1 MESTPATATLLVS
14 CADQSGLVSAMSGF
28 ISESNGN
35 IVDLEQHVDSPEK
48 AFFMRIEWELD
59 GFNIAR
65 DQIETSLKPLLTRFN
80 MQWSLHFSDI
90 RPQVALFVTRDNHC
104 LYDILSRHQS
114 GDLQMDVP
122 LIISNHQSLKTV
134 AQQFDIPFHHIPV
147 TADTKPAQEHIQ
159 IALLR
164 EHKIDTIVLARYMQI
179 LSEDFVSQFPN
190 QIINIHHSFLPAFPG
205 ARPYH
210 SAHKRGVKII
220 GATSHYVTSELD
232 EGPIITQDIIHVSHR
247 ETVSDFIR
255 KGKDLEK
262 IVLAGALWRHLQRR
276 VLVYKNRTVVFA

>member
-1 MESTPATATLLVS
+1 
-14 CADQSGLVSAMSGF
+14 MSGF

-35 IVDLEQHVDSPEK
+35 IVDLEQHVDSSEK
-48 AFFMRIEWELD
+48 AFFMRLEWELD
-59 GFNIAR
+59 SFNIAR
-65 DQIETSLKPLLTRFN
+65 DQIETSLDPLLTRFD
-80 MQWSLHFSDI
+80 MQWSLHFSDV

-122 LIISNHQSLKTV
+122 LIISNHQSLEPV
-134 AQQFDIPFHHIPV
+134 ARQFDIPFHHIPV
-147 TADTKPAQEHIQ
+147 TADTKSKQEHVQ
-159 IALLR
+159 IALLL

-179 LSEDFVSQFPN
+179 LSEDFVDHFPN

-210 SAHKRGVKII
+210 SAHQRGVKII

-247 ETVSDFIR
+247 DSVSDFIR

-262 IVLAGALWRHLQRR
+262 IVLARALWRHLQSRI
-276 VLVYKNRTVVFA
+276 LVYKNRTVVFA

>member
-14 CADQSGLVSAMSGF
+14 CADQSGLVAAMSGF

-35 IVDLEQHVDSPEK
+35 IVDLEQHVDSSEK
-48 AFFMRIEWELD
+48 VFFMRLEWELD
-59 GFNIAR
+59 GFSIAR
-65 DQIETSLKPLLTRFN
+65 DQIKTSLEPLLTRFN
-80 MQWSLHFSDI
+80 MQWSLRFSDV

-104 LYDILSRHQS
+104 LYDILSRQQS

-122 LIISNHQSLKTV
+122 LIISNRDTLKPV
-134 AQQFDIPFHHIPV
+134 AQQFGIPFHHVPI
-147 TADTKPAQEHIQ
+147 TADTKLQQEHIQ

-164 EHKIDTIVLARYMQI
+164 EHKVDTIVLARYMQI
-179 LSEDFVSQFPN
+179 LSGGFVAEFPN

-210 SAHKRGVKII
+210 SAHQRGVKII
-220 GATSHYVTSELD
+220 GATSHYITTELD
-232 EGPIITQDIIHVSHR
+232 EGPIIAQDVIRVSHR
-247 ETVSDFIR
+247 DTVSDFIR

-262 IVLAGALWRHLQRR
+262 IVLARALWRHLQRR
-276 VLVYKNRTVVFA
+276 ILVYKNRTVVFG